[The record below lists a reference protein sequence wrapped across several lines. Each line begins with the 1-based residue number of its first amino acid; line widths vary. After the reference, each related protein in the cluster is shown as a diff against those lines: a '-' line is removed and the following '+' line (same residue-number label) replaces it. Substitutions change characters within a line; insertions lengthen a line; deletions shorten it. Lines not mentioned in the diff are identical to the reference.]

1 MSDIMFQINV
11 YIFNVK
17 ELINFE
23 YYLIKSFFK
32 IIERFK
38 DFFFM

>member
-1 MSDIMFQINV
+1 MNDIVFQINV
-11 YIFNVK
+11 HFFNVK

-23 YYLIKSFFK
+23 CYLIESLFE